1 MAPTA
6 TCIFSMLDFSSGQA
20 GSTSGLSPKGAC
32 ESCCGAGIASAQ
44 KNRERI
50 VDCRRIL
57 ILPPHCLG
65 FAFSKMVLHPLLLRC
80 DWQAGMPPISSPG
93 ANLELPLLLA
103 NPSMPAP
110 RSSALLTAEPALNQT
125 TRLLRRQTR
134 SILSQ
139 DRTAGRFVTVCLL
152 WSGAPVSN
160 LRTTRNPSAI
170 GAITG
175 HGGAAPA
182 AEPW

>member
-1 MAPTA
+1 MATIA
-6 TCIFSMLDFSSGQA
+6 TCIFSMLDFSSDQA

-57 ILPPHCLG
+57 ILPLHCLG
-65 FAFSKMVLHPLLLRC
+65 FAFSKWLLLRC

-110 RSSALLTAEPALNQT
+110 RSSPLLTPHPALNQP